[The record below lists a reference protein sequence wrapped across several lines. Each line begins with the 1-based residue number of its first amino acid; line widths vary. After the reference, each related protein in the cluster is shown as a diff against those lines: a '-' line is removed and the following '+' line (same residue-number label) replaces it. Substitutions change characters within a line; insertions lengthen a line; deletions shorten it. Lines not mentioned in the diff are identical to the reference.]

1 MLLAALPVSQPSVL
15 RMAGTPRSQPYTPT
29 RWLRSRRASHPYHGW
44 LQLQDPSHSA
54 LQARA
59 ILAAFQ
65 PVQPSSGRWLRWL
78 CPGHPPGRMMAVI
91 QPSQPFGR
99 RMAVANS
106 TQPSRRPDTSPGGS
120 TLAPRASHH
129 TLFWM
134 AGVVISQP
142 SRWNAWSGSSKL
154 SHPPA
159 DGCDGCMTAI
169 LRPGGWLGHSHRSHR
184 PEDGCTGWKAAK
196 MARAGRAEW
205 LGSCNCSHAY

>member
-1 MLLAALPVSQPSVL
+1 MSKHLSDALDYRLTSKSAPWMAALPVSQPSVL

-120 TLAPRASHH
+120 TLAPRA
-129 TLFWM
+129 TT
-134 AGVVISQP
+134 P
-142 SRWNAWSGSSKL
+142 CSGWLASLSL
-154 SHPPA
+154 SHRVGTLGQ
-159 DGCDGCMTAI
+159 DLVSLAI
-169 LRPGGWLGHSHRSHR
+169 LRPM
-184 PEDGCTGWKAAK
+184 AAT
-196 MARAGRAEW
+196 AV
-205 LGSCNCSHAY
+205 

>member
-1 MLLAALPVSQPSVL
+1 MVAINASWPL
-15 RMAGTPRSQPYTPT
+15 RVP
-29 RWLRSRRASHPYHGW
+29 
-44 LQLQDPSHSA
+44 
-54 LQARA
+54 ARA
-59 ILAAFQ
+59 IHFGCVPASAAILRPMEF
-65 PVQPSSGRWLRWL
+65 GRWLRWL
-78 CPGHPPGRMMAVI
+78 CPSHPPGRKMAVI

-120 TLAPRASHH
+120 TLAPRA
-129 TLFWM
+129 TTPLFWM

>member
-1 MLLAALPVSQPSVL
+1 MKLVPAADSSGVLSQDRLTSKCAPWMAALPVSQPSVL

-91 QPSQPFGR
+91 QPSQPS
-99 RMAVANS
+99 A
-106 TQPSRRPDTSPGGS
+106 
-120 TLAPRASHH
+120 
-129 TLFWM
+129 
-134 AGVVISQP
+134 
-142 SRWNAWSGSSKL
+142 
-154 SHPPA
+154 
-159 DGCDGCMTAI
+159 
-169 LRPGGWLGHSHRSHR
+169 GGWLSRIR
-184 PEDGCTGWKAAK
+184 PSLLAAPTRAQVAPLSLREPPHLVLDGWRRYLSAIALE
-196 MARAGRAEW
+196 RLVRI
-205 LGSCNCSHAY
+205 

>member
-1 MLLAALPVSQPSVL
+1 MCIRDRDGWDTAIAAIGRRFGCAGWKAAGRARDGRRSGQDALIATIQPCEL
-15 RMAGTPRSQPYTPT
+15 RMAGMPSSQPSG
-29 RWLRSRRASHPYHGW
+29 RSAWLRSRRASHPYHGW

-120 TLAPRASHH
+120 TLAPRA
-129 TLFWM
+129 TTPLFWM

-159 DGCDGCMTAI
+159 DGCDTAV
-169 LRPGGWLGHSHRSHR
+169 
-184 PEDGCTGWKAAK
+184 
-196 MARAGRAEW
+196 
-205 LGSCNCSHAY
+205 